1 MIFSKPLYFDHQA
14 TTPVD
19 KRVFEKML
27 PFLTESCG
35 NPHSTDH
42 SVGWKMSQVIE
53 DAQINIARLIGAD
66 PDEIIFTSGATESNN
81 LALLGLGRHETGG
94 NRRRILVS
102 AIEHKCILTIA
113 RILAEQYGYMIDL
126 LPVDDE
132 GRLSV
137 SNLENKLD
145 DDVLFVSVMAVNNEI
160 GTIQNIPA
168 LSAAAKEAG
177 AIFHCD
183 AAQAPIAINLQ
194 NYADTVDLISLSG
207 HKMLAP
213 QGIGALYIR
222 RDLQTRIEPLL
233 YGGGQQNGLRSG
245 TLPVALCAGMGAAA
259 DILSAQET
267 GTARENLRRIR
278 NSFIAQLHDLPWNIS
293 LNGPTDIARHPGNA
307 NMCFHGFSA
316 HDILQVL
323 QPHLAASTGSAC
335 TTGIP
340 EPSHVLKA
348 IGLSGVDAE
357 ASIRFSL
364 GFHTTDKDIA
374 QAVGLIGN
382 ALERLS
388 EVARSA

>member
-1 MIFSKPLYFDHQA
+1 
-14 TTPVD
+14 
-19 KRVFEKML
+19 
-27 PFLTESCG
+27 
-35 NPHSTDH
+35 
-42 SVGWKMSQVIE
+42 MSHVIE
-53 DAQINIARLIGAD
+53 DAQINIALLVGAD

-94 NRRRILVS
+94 NRQRILVS

-113 RILAEQYGYMIDL
+113 RILAEQYSYTIDL
-126 LPVDDE
+126 LPVDNE
-132 GRLSV
+132 GRVSV
-137 SNLENKLD
+137 SDLENKLD

-160 GTIQNIPA
+160 GTIQDIPA

-222 RDLQTRIEPLL
+222 RDLQAKLEPLL

-259 DILSAQET
+259 NILSTQET
-267 GTARENLRRIR
+267 ETARENLRRIR
-278 NSFIAQLHDLPWNIS
+278 NSFIAQLHGLPWNIS
-293 LNGPTDIARHPGNA
+293 LNGAADFARHPGNA

-348 IGLSGVDAE
+348 IGLSGEDAE

-364 GFHTTDKDIA
+364 EFHTTDEDIA

-382 ALERLS
+382 ALERLTKT
-388 EVARSA
+388 ACSA